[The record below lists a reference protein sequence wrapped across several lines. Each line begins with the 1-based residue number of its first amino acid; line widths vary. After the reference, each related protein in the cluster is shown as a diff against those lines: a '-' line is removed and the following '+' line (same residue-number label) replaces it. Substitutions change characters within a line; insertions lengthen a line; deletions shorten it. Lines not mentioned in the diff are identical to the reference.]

1 MFCSKCG
8 APLNGAAFCSSC
20 GTSVVVTPTPNT
32 TSAPTASPSHGSVP
46 QKPSANPLAIAG
58 FVLSLVGFGWLN
70 WLGVVF
76 GIVALNQIKKSN
88 GTQSGRGLAI
98 AGIVI
103 GGLGA
108 IVIVLAI
115 IGLAMAA
122 ATGAYATY

>member
-1 MFCSKCG
+1 M
-8 APLNGAAFCSSC
+8 
-20 GTSVVVTPTPNT
+20 
-32 TSAPTASPSHGSVP
+32 
-46 QKPSANPLAIAG
+46 AIAG
-58 FVLSLVGFGWLN
+58 FVISLVGFGYLN

-76 GIVALNQIKKSN
+76 GIIALNQIKKSN

-108 IVIVLAI
+108 IIIVLAL

-122 ATGAYATY
+122 ASGTYATY